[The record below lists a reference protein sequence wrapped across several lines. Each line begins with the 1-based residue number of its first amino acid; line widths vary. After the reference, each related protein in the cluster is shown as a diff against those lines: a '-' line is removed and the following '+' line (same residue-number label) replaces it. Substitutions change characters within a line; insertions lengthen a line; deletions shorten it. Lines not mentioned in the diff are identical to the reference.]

1 VTSTPTRTI
10 ASLDDRMKSVKRSA
24 LIAGGV
30 FVAVIAIWG
39 LAAPLSSA
47 TVATGI
53 VSPDSGRK
61 TVQHLEG
68 GIVERILVAEGDQ
81 VSEGQPIAILVD
93 AKTRSTRESQLRR
106 RYELLAQLARLEALA
121 NNGNEPDFATLE
133 PSIMADSGL
142 AAFVANEAAAFR
154 SRRSAFDSKIEALQN
169 EIRSLQHVV
178 ATADQQLTSLREE
191 LDLVH
196 DELATKQGLLDK
208 GLTTRP
214 VMQALDRRRTQID
227 AQLAQMTGQFKAQR
241 STIAQKSEL
250 LKAEIAAF
258 RNEVADQAAKA
269 ASELAAVE
277 HQLTTSNDAIRRME
291 VRAPEAGT
299 VVSLKMRTPG
309 GVVTPGAAIADLVP
323 LNGGVVLEVRIK
335 PSDISRVVP
344 GQTAQVALTAYSQR
358 EVPYL
363 DAAVKTVSADA
374 ITDPATR
381 EIYYKAELRIA
392 PEVTAKLSP
401 AISLV
406 AGMPV
411 EAYINHHKRTLVA
424 WLYEP
429 IARSFYRGTRE
440 Y

>member
-1 VTSTPTRTI
+1 MTSPPHPTI
-10 ASLDDRMKSVKRSA
+10 ASLDDRLKNIKRAA
-24 LIAGGV
+24 LITGGL
-30 FVAVIAIWG
+30 FFAVIALWA
-39 LAAPLSSA
+39 LLAPLSSA
-47 TVATGI
+47 TIATGM

-93 AKTRSTRESQLRR
+93 AKTRSARESQLRR
-106 RYELLAQLARLEALA
+106 RHELLAQLARLEALA
-121 NNGNEPDFATLE
+121 RDDDEPNFAMLGSSAASD
-133 PSIMADSGL
+133 PGL
-142 AAFVANEAAAFR
+142 AAFVANETAVFR
-154 SRRSAFDSKIEALQN
+154 SRRNAFNSKIEALQN
-169 EIRSLQHVV
+169 EIRSLRNVV
-178 ATADQQLTSLREE
+178 ATADQQLASLREE

-196 DELATKQGLLDK
+196 DELTVKQGLLDK

-214 VMQALDRRRTQID
+214 VVQALDRRRTQID
-227 AQLAQMTGQFKAQR
+227 GQLAQMTGQFEAQR
-241 STIAQKSEL
+241 ATIAQKSEL
-250 LKAEIAAF
+250 MKAEVAAF

-277 HQLTTSNDAIRRME
+277 HQLATSNDAVRRME

-309 GVVTPGAAIADLVP
+309 GVVTPGGAIADLVP
-323 LNGGVVLEVRIK
+323 LNGGIVLEVRIK
-335 PSDISRVVP
+335 PGDISRVIP

-363 DAAVKTVSADA
+363 EAAVKTVSADA

-381 EIYYKAELRIA
+381 EIYYKAELRID

-401 AISLV
+401 AIAMV

-411 EAYINHHKRTLVA
+411 EAYINHHQRTLVA

>member
-1 VTSTPTRTI
+1 MTSLPTRTV
-10 ASLDDRMKSVKRSA
+10 ASLDERMKNVKRSA
-24 LIAGGV
+24 LIAGGI

-39 LAAPLSSA
+39 LMAPLSSA
-47 TVATGI
+47 TIATGI

-68 GIVERILVAEGDQ
+68 GIVERIMVAEGDQ

-106 RYELLAQLARLEALA
+106 RYELLAQRARLDALA
-121 NNGNEPDFATLE
+121 GDDHEPNFVVLE
-133 PSIMADSGL
+133 STIASDSGL
-142 AAFVANEAAAFR
+142 AAFVANETAVFR
-154 SRRSAFDSKIEALQN
+154 SRRGAFNAKVGALQN

-178 ATADQQLTSLREE
+178 ATADQQLASLREE

-196 DELATKQGLLDK
+196 DELAVKQGLLDK

-214 VMQALDRRRTQID
+214 VVQALDRRRTQID
-227 AQLAQMTGQFKAQR
+227 AQLAQMTGQFEAQR
-241 STIAQKSEL
+241 ATIAQKSEL
-250 LKAEIAAF
+250 LQAEMATF

-269 ASELAAVE
+269 SSELAAVE
-277 HQLTTSNDAIRRME
+277 HQLASSNDALRRME
-291 VRAPEAGT
+291 VKAPEAGT

-309 GVVTPGAAIADLVP
+309 GVVTPGGAIADLVP
-323 LNGGVVLEVRIK
+323 RNGGVVLEVRIK
-335 PSDISRVVP
+335 PSDISRVFP

-381 EIYYKAELRIA
+381 EIYYKAELRID
-392 PEVTAKLSP
+392 PQVTAKLTP
-401 AISLV
+401 AIALV